1 MLVTTEI
8 CLGMVVILSLFYGE
22 IVLLHRKG

>member
-1 MLVTTEI
+1 MLLTTEI

-22 IVLLHRKG
+22 IVLLHKKG